1 MQTIGIVLNV
11 RAEQAAEFEAG
22 FREMELLTWQE
33 LRDRGLLRIATLTKL
48 DISTV
53 KVEGSIQ
60 YLIACIFEDD
70 EGHHAHDNHPRF
82 AEWNKRADAYQVGE
96 PFVFGGDTIVE
107 AHAGPPAD

>member
-1 MQTIGIVLNV
+1 MI
-11 RAEQAAEFEAG
+11 
-22 FREMELLTWQE
+22 
-33 LRDRGLLRIATLTKL
+33 

-60 YLIACIFEDD
+60 YLVACIFEDD

-96 PFVFGGDTIVE
+96 PFVFGGDTIIE
-107 AHAGPPAD
+107 AHAGTAAD